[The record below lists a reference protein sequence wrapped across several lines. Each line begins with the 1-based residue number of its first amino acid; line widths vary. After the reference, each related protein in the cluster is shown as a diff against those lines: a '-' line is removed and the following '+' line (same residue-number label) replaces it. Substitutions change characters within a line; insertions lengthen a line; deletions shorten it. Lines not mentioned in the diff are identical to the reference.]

1 MHLVRKH
8 GISQVGSYRRYEL
21 FSDHLEPFFPT
32 SPYFGFGTRYT
43 SKMGSI
49 MRNGSHVVGA
59 KSMMHI
65 WTTTIDKTRL
75 AESSLYKLNID
86 EEADDINLQWELD
99 VVKVLSPPEL
109 PIPTAEP
116 QSP

>member
-1 MHLVRKH
+1 
-8 GISQVGSYRRYEL
+8 
-21 FSDHLEPFFPT
+21 
-32 SPYFGFGTRYT
+32 
-43 SKMGSI
+43 MGSI

-99 VVKVLSPPEL
+99 VVKVCTTYPGHTHIDIAKGHNARIVYGFSTGNTGYLNSGL
-109 PIPTAEP
+109 PKNLVLLFFCR
-116 QSP
+116 